1 MNFFLVVK
9 KIEVVG
15 NAWYFY
21 ENLSNSIV
29 MPTQC
34 CFFFC
39 ENELQRWTSSL
50 VLNKMIQSAKIYVK
64 KYLLSFRRPR
74 LFAKTLP
81 LLFPSLFR
89 AMLRCSL
96 STVWKGEISEE
107 PFFPWFHANCR
118 SKDFHHS
125 TVKRNP
131 KLQHLLF
138 TFRVSKSYLNYVAEF
153 ERCIL

>member
-1 MNFFLVVK
+1 MITSRHILIKFYEFFFLVVK

-29 MPTQC
+29 MPAQC
-34 CFFFC
+34 CFFSFC
-39 ENELQRWTSSL
+39 EIELQRWTSSL

-107 PFFPWFHANCR
+107 PFFPWPSRQLSFKGF
-118 SKDFHHS
+118 S
-125 TVKRNP
+125 P
-131 KLQHLLF
+131 QH
-138 TFRVSKSYLNYVAEF
+138 R
-153 ERCIL
+153 

>member
-1 MNFFLVVK
+1 
-9 KIEVVG
+9 
-15 NAWYFY
+15 
-21 ENLSNSIV
+21 
-29 MPTQC
+29 MPAQC
-34 CFFFC
+34 CFFSFC
-39 ENELQRWTSSL
+39 EIELQRWTSSL

-64 KYLLSFRRPR
+64 KYLLFGGRGSLLRRCLFCFRRSFGQCCDVPY
-74 LFAKTLP
+74 LP
-81 LLFPSLFR
+81 CEKVKSLK
-89 AMLRCSL
+89 SL
-96 STVWKGEISEE
+96 S
-107 PFFPWFHANCR
+107 FLDLHANCR